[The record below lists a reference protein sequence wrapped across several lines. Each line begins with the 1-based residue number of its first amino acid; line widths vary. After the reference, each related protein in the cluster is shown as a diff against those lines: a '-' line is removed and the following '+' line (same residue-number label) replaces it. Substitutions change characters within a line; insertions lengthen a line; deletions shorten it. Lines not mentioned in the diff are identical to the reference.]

1 MTKIL
6 KHSFYFSDGTV
17 QELGATKSADGQQEF
32 HRHIMSLQTS
42 QPLVVNDNVSVTS
55 DDTSSQ
61 DSMLSYIKKSGPS
74 FKLNFDEDPTFWKLN
89 DSKYRHFFLFLKV

>member
-1 MTKIL
+1 
-6 KHSFYFSDGTV
+6 
-17 QELGATKSADGQQEF
+17 
-32 HRHIMSLQTS
+32 MSLQTS

-89 DSKYRHFFLFLKV
+89 DSEYLQTLFWPLEVQLFYIIPRESFHPKG

>member
-1 MTKIL
+1 M
-6 KHSFYFSDGTV
+6 G
-17 QELGATKSADGQQEF
+17 
-32 HRHIMSLQTS
+32 LQTS
-42 QPLVVNDNVSVTS
+42 QPLVVNDDASVAS

-89 DSKYRHFFLFLKV
+89 DSKYGIFLWLLKVRDAIVLQHHPERVISSRGTNLQKNYYYGFSLIF

>member
-1 MTKIL
+1 
-6 KHSFYFSDGTV
+6 
-17 QELGATKSADGQQEF
+17 
-32 HRHIMSLQTS
+32 MSLQTS

-89 DSKYRHFFLFLKV
+89 DSKYRHFLSLKVQLFYIIPRELFHPKGRICKSGFSLIF